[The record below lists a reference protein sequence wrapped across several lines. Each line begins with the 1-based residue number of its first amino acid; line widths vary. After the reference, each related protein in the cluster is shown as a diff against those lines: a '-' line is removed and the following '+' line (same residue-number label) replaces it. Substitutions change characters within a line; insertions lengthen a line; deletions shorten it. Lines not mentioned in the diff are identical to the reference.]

1 MGESLHWGGL
11 ALLLPSSGL
20 GEAQR
25 VGEAAVST
33 GSLKR
38 EEIRP
43 GPAPEAGGSGSLSR
57 RSARGPQGAKSEE
70 DEETIPTHASPHRAG
85 TNRKLP
91 C

>member
-1 MGESLHWGGL
+1 M
-11 ALLLPSSGL
+11 
-20 GEAQR
+20 
-25 VGEAAVST
+25 GEAAVST

-70 DEETIPTHASPHRAG
+70 DEEPYPHTPVPTEQGQTASCLAE
-85 TNRKLP
+85 K
-91 C
+91 